1 MLTEKLGLMGVR
13 EFNYLNKSE
22 LNFVDGTNYQNQFQS
37 VIVSEKHLVL
47 SYFYLY
53 MLSKK
58 KCLYA

>member
-1 MLTEKLGLMGVR
+1 MGVR